1 MRFASFVARSVLGLA
16 LLAAPAPG
24 FATPFAGTLSKGIA
38 GEAAGNSSLVL
49 VQYHH
54 RHGGGHYRGGGYRGG
69 YRGGGYYG
77 GGDDGGAI
85 AAGAIFGLA
94 LGAIIAGQAQQQ
106 RSVGY
111 CAQRFRSYDPG
122 SGTYLGYDGLR
133 HSCP

>member
-1 MRFASFVARSVLGLA
+1 MRFTSFVGRSVLGLA
-16 LLAAPAPG
+16 MLAAPAPG
-24 FATPFAGTLSKGIA
+24 FATPFAGILSKA
-38 GEAAGNSSLVL
+38 PAEQAAGHSGLML

-54 RHGGGHYRGGGYRGG
+54 HGGGHYRGGRYRGG
-69 YRGGGYYG
+69 RGGYYGG

-94 LGAIIAGQAQQQ
+94 LGAIIAGQAQRQ

-111 CAQRFRSYDPG
+111 CAQRFRSYDPN
-122 SGTYLGYDGLR
+122 SMTYLGYDGLR

>member
-1 MRFASFVARSVLGLA
+1 MRFASFVTRSVLGLA

-24 FATPFAGTLSKGIA
+24 FAAPFGGALSKGPA

-49 VQYHH
+49 VQHH
-54 RHGGGHYRGGGYRGG
+54 RHGGGHYRGGYRGG
-69 YRGGGYYG
+69 RGGYYG

-94 LGAIIAGQAQQQ
+94 LGAIVAGQAQQ
-106 RSVGY
+106 RSVGS

-122 SGTYLGYDGLR
+122 SMTYLGYDGRR